1 MGVRAPPTE
10 VGLHMT
16 DLLEGSGDG
25 PMTGDVR
32 LECDAPH
39 DIGLGGIIA
48 EPVRRKRRRLKGG
61 RSMRGL
67 LAGVLVVTLL
77 CAPSI
82 GFAGEKAAD
91 VSRESGLGAAAAI
104 SSLIYGP
111 VKLVY
116 AVGGLVVGSFAWVFT
131 AGDSKVAETV
141 FTRSLRGDYV
151 ITPGILVGDEPL
163 EFIGRDVEPYRPK
176 TEAVASAEIPPVV
189 DESGYD
195 EMGW

>member
-1 MGVRAPPTE
+1 
-10 VGLHMT
+10 MT
-16 DLLEGSGDG
+16 DLLEGSGNG
-25 PMTGDVR
+25 PMTGHVR
-32 LECDAPH
+32 LESDTLH
-39 DIGLGGIIA
+39 DIGLDGFNAVEAVNVVNG
-48 EPVRRKRRRLKGG
+48 KGRRLRDG
-61 RSMRGL
+61 RSIRGL
-67 LAGVLVVTLL
+67 LVGVLAVTLL

-116 AVGGLVVGSFAWVFT
+116 ATGGLIVGSFAWAFT
-131 AGDSKVAETV
+131 AGDSEVAETV

-151 ITPGILVGDEPL
+151 ITPSILVGDQPL
-163 EFIGRDVEPYRPK
+163 VFIGRDVEPYRPK
-176 TEAVASAEIPPVV
+176 TEAVASAEIPAPV